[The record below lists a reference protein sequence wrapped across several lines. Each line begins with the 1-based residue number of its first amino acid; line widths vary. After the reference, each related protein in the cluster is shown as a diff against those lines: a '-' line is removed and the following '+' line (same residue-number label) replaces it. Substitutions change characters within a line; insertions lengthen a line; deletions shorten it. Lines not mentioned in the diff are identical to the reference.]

1 MQASCFQNVA
11 LGIVAEN
18 KAMKDA
24 SGKFNRTILVTDIES
39 LNMTN
44 GEIRSNPEQLESS
57 GVDATGKVY
66 NSAVVVDQVIEATWV
81 PFLSNRLTA
90 PDVRR
95 GERVRLWRSGDADK
109 YYWSTMGLDEHL
121 RKLETVIFAFSGT
134 QDESQTELDLEN
146 CYYFEVS
153 THNKSITLQT
163 SASNGEPFRYT
174 AQINAA
180 EGAFLI
186 EDDVGNSFEL
196 DSTENRLTLENADDS
211 KVELNRG
218 KIAIVANEE
227 VSLTVGGTKQVW
239 KPNITTLKTPKF
251 AGGS

>member
-1 MQASCFQNVA
+1 MQASCFKSVS

-18 KAMKDA
+18 KKMADA
-24 SGKFNRTILVTDIES
+24 QGKINRVISVTPIEDLS
-39 LNMTN
+39 MTN
-44 GEIRSNPEQLESS
+44 GEIRSNPEQLEAS
-57 GVDATGKVY
+57 GTDASGKAY

-81 PFLSNRLTA
+81 PFLSNRLTP

-109 YYWSTMGLDEHL
+109 YYWSTMGLDDHL
-121 RKLETVIFAFSGT
+121 RKLETVIFAFSAT
-134 QDESQTELDLEN
+134 TDESQTELDLNN

-153 THNKSITLQT
+153 THNKSITVQT

-186 EDDVGNSFEL
+186 EDDIGNSIEL
-196 DSTENRLTLENADDS
+196 DSTENRICMENADAS
-211 KVELNRG
+211 KVELKAG

-239 KPNITTLKTPKF
+239 TPGLTSLKTPNFK
-251 AGGS
+251 GSK

>member
-109 YYWSTMGLDEHL
+109 YYWSTMGLDENL

-153 THNKSITLQT
+153 THNKTITLQT

-180 EGAFLI
+180 EGALLI

>member
-1 MQASCFQNVA
+1 MQASCFKSVS

-18 KAMKDA
+18 KKMSDA
-24 SGKFNRTILVTDIES
+24 KGKINRVVMVTPIEDLS
-39 LNMTN
+39 MTN
-44 GEIRSNPEQLESS
+44 GEIRSNPEQLEAS
-57 GVDATGKVY
+57 GTDVSGKAYSTSVP
-66 NSAVVVDQVIEATWV
+66 VDQVVEATWV
-81 PFLSNRLTA
+81 PFLSNRLTP

-109 YYWSTMGLDEHL
+109 YYWSTMGLDDNL
-121 RKLETVIFAFSGT
+121 RKLETVIFAFSAT
-134 QDESQTELDLEN
+134 TDESQVDLDLNN

-153 THNKSITLQT
+153 THNKSITIQT
-163 SASNGEPFRYT
+163 SSSNGEPFRYT

-186 EDDVGNSFEL
+186 EDDIGNSIEL
-196 DSTENRLTLENADDS
+196 DSPENRICLENADDS
-211 KVELNRG
+211 KVELKGG

-239 KPNITTLKTPKF
+239 KPGITTLKTPLF
-251 AGGS
+251 DGGS

>member
-180 EGAFLI
+180 EGALLI

>member
-109 YYWSTMGLDEHL
+109 YYWSTMGLDENL

-180 EGAFLI
+180 EGALLI

-251 AGGS
+251 AGGR

>member
-1 MQASCFQNVA
+1 MQASCFKNVA

-39 LNMTN
+39 LSMIN
-44 GEIRSNPEQLESS
+44 GEIRSKPEQLTAS
-57 GVDATGKVY
+57 GTDTSGKAY
-66 NSAVVVDQVIEATWV
+66 TSAVAVDQVIEATWV
-81 PFLSNRLTA
+81 PFLSNRLTP

-95 GERVRLWRSGDADK
+95 GERVQLWRSGDADK
-109 YYWSTMGLDEHL
+109 YYWSTMGLDDHL
-121 RKLETVIFAFSGT
+121 RKLETVIFAFSAT
-134 QDESQTELDLEN
+134 ADESQTELDLNN

-153 THNKSITLQT
+153 THNKSITVQT

-186 EDDVGNSFEL
+186 EDDIGNSIEL
-196 DSTENRLTLENADDS
+196 DSTENRICLENGDDS
-211 KVELNRG
+211 KVELKAG

-227 VSLTVGGTKQVW
+227 VSLTVGGTRQVW
-239 KPNITTLKTPKF
+239 KPDVTTLKTPKF
-251 AGGS
+251 KGGA

>member
-109 YYWSTMGLDEHL
+109 YYWSTMGLDENL

-180 EGAFLI
+180 EGALLI

>member
-109 YYWSTMGLDEHL
+109 YYWSTMGLDENL

-153 THNKSITLQT
+153 THNKTITLQT

-239 KPNITTLKTPKF
+239 KPSITTLKTPKF

>member
-109 YYWSTMGLDEHL
+109 YYWSTMGLDENL
-121 RKLETVIFAFSGT
+121 RKLETAIFAFSGT
-134 QDESQTELDLEN
+134 PDESQTELDLEN

-153 THNKSITLQT
+153 THNKTITLQT

-186 EDDVGNSFEL
+186 EDDIGNSFEL

-218 KIAIVANEE
+218 KIAIIANEE

-239 KPNITTLKTPKF
+239 KPGITTLKTPKF